1 MGIYAPSTVTEPED
15 AKMHSIRG
23 LPLTMPQLPWETNRK
38 ADCSVW
44 RTRTTKEGLTGSPDV
59 LIPDEVLT
67 EYLGQMDNGGS
78 DRKPGSQPDIGPDR
92 GVNVRSLGK
101 PTVPV
106 CLGCINITP

>member
-1 MGIYAPSTVTEPED
+1 MTEPED
-15 AKMHSIRG
+15 AKMRSIRG

-67 EYLGQMDNGGS
+67 EYLGQIHNGGS
-78 DRKPGSQPDIGPDR
+78 DRKPGSQPDIGQGCECEEFRKTHCP
-92 GVNVRSLGK
+92 SL
-101 PTVPV
+101 
-106 CLGCINITP
+106 LGLHQHNAIDWVA